1 MPLIYADV
9 VWLLNFCFDAMLL
22 WLAAIMLKRR
32 VRLWRLML
40 SALFGSLLVLL
51 VFTPFAYMTSHFVTK
66 LVISFLIVWICFG
79 FHRFRFFIENV
90 LAFYFA
96 TFMLGGGMVA
106 FHFLLESEMT
116 PYSSGWLTHSTSIS
130 WLFVIIMFPILWLLS
145 KVQMGTIREKKLR
158 FEHVIHVR
166 VTCVGQT
173 VSLKGLV
180 DSGNQLRDPLTNTP
194 VMIVELQS
202 FAHLF
207 PQAVLQMIQKRTYTD
222 DIPSEWVSR
231 IRFVPYRAVGVE
243 QQLLV
248 AIKPDEVQWSDGK
261 QWTSVKKVLIGFYP
275 SSLSA
280 DGEYNCIVHPH
291 IVMSQAS

>member
-66 LVISFLIVWICFG
+66 LVISFVIVWICFG

-106 FHFLLESEMT
+106 FHFLLQSEMT

-158 FEHVIHVR
+158 FEHVIPVR
-166 VTCVGQT
+166 VTCFGQT
-173 VSLKGLV
+173 VSLQGLV

-202 FAHLF
+202 FAHIF
-207 PQAVLQMIQKRTYTD
+207 PPAVLQMIQKRTYTD

-275 SSLSA
+275 SSLSV

>member
-1 MPLIYADV
+1 MLLIYADV

-66 LVISFLIVWICFG
+66 LVISFVIVWICFG

-106 FHFLLESEMT
+106 FHFLLQSEMT

-158 FEHVIHVR
+158 FEHVISVR
-166 VTCVGQT
+166 VTCFGQT
-173 VSLKGLV
+173 VSLQGLV

-202 FAHLF
+202 FAHIF
-207 PQAVLQMIQKRTYTD
+207 PPAVLQMIQKRTYTD

>member
-1 MPLIYADV
+1 MLLIYADV

-66 LVISFLIVWICFG
+66 LGISFVIVWICFG

-106 FHFLLESEMT
+106 FHFLLQSEMT

-158 FEHVIHVR
+158 FEHVIPVR
-166 VTCVGQT
+166 VTCFGQT
-173 VSLKGLV
+173 VSLQGLV

-202 FAHLF
+202 FAHIF
-207 PQAVLQMIQKRTYTD
+207 PPAVLQMIQKRTYTD

-275 SSLSA
+275 SSLSV